1 MAVGQTALAFTC
13 LRAANTTRKL
23 FSMFL
28 VMIIEFPTDW
38 SMPNEAEMMIEKY
51 GCLNKENWSVT
62 FLDQ

>member
-51 GCLNKENWSVT
+51 GCLNKEN
-62 FLDQ
+62 